1 MSSIYPVWI
10 SLCLS
15 FSIHIYIYIYIYIH
29 KYIYIYI
36 YIYILYVIKYIYK
49 YIYIYIYIIYYIY
62 EYKLYALFDHF
73 EEGAF
78 SKDCEPPSDKTMVQ
92 RLKIPNKESL
102 SFST

>member
-1 MSSIYPVWI
+1 MLYVLNLPCLDFSLSLFLYTYIY
-10 SLCLS
+10 L
-15 FSIHIYIYIYIYIH
+15 YIYIYTQIYL
-29 KYIYIYI
+29 

-49 YIYIYIYIIYYIY
+49 YIYIYIIYYIY

-78 SKDCEPPSDKTMVQ
+78 LKDCEPPSDKTMVQ

>member
-36 YIYILYVIKYIYK
+36 YILYVIKYIYK
-49 YIYIYIYIIYYIY
+49 YIYIYIIYYIY

-78 SKDCEPPSDKTMVQ
+78 LKDCEPPSDKTMVQ

>member
-15 FSIHIYIYIYIYIH
+15 FSIHRYIYIYIYTNIF
-29 KYIYIYI
+29 
-36 YIYILYVIKYIYK
+36 IYILYVIKYIYK

-62 EYKLYALFDHF
+62 EYKLHALFDHF

-78 SKDCEPPSDKTMVQ
+78 LKECEPPSDKTMVQ